1 MSTQAQRESN
11 SRHQKKIP
19 MVTIHYNLSEIEEYE
34 RIKTHCKTI
43 NMTIQAYLKMLARED
58 MKHWS

>member
-1 MSTQAQRESN
+1 MVTIAKKQAN
-11 SRHQKKIP
+11 SRYQKNTP
-19 MVTIHYNLSEIEEYE
+19 MVTIHYNKQEIEEYE
-34 RIKTHCKTI
+34 KIKIHCSKI